1 MKKNPGHIFRFFT
14 VQLVLLLIF
23 FCYIAFGQIK
33 IVDANTIIFNNEKIR
48 LFGIDIPETEQYCYV
63 KKKLGDAEN

>member
-1 MKKNPGHIFRFFT
+1 M
-14 VQLVLLLIF
+14 QLVLLLIF
-23 FCYIAFGQIK
+23 FFAAIAFGQIK
-33 IVDANTIIFNNEKIR
+33 VVDADTIIFNNEKIR